1 MAKLGTRKQDV
12 HLPAARGSCRG
23 GRRSELE
30 YWGCWDLCPP
40 TPCQDLTS
48 GLLREDNPS
57 VPVVHHTFLPLL
69 VVTQL
74 CSETSPSPPTTCTRA
89 QQDTGR
95 KLLKKKKNKKKR
107 HLFIW
112 RRTRM
117 KPCTRAGKNNS
128 FWESPLSFH
137 HVGESCRSKADHQ
150 AWWQAQLWT
159 RPQHWEG
166 FKV

>member
-1 MAKLGTRKQDV
+1 MSTFL
-12 HLPAARGSCRG
+12 LPEGLVGG

-95 KLLKKKKNKKKR
+95 KLFKKKKQKKTT
-107 HLFIW
+107 FIYLEEN
-112 RRTRM
+112 THEALH
-117 KPCTRAGKNNS
+117 T
-128 FWESPLSFH
+128 
-137 HVGESCRSKADHQ
+137 CR
-150 AWWQAQLWT
+150 
-159 RPQHWEG
+159 
-166 FKV
+166 